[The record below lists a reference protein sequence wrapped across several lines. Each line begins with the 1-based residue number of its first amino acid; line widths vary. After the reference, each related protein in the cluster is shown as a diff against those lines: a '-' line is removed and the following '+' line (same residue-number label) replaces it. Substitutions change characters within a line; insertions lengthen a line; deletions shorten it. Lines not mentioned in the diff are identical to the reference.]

1 MSREYPDLVDPGK
14 AADGHRVFQG
24 TMPLKRMKRLLPLL
38 ASDEGSARFSARF
51 GYDQQKDLIVD
62 LSVDAELMLI
72 CQRSLEP
79 YRELVRRN
87 SRLAVIEDLAQQEQM
102 PENYDPVLLDHGRM
116 ALLQIVEDELLL
128 GLPQVPRNPALK
140 EIELSTDGVVT
151 PASEPGEEQLQR
163 PFAGLAELLKEKARD

>member
-1 MSREYPDLVDPGK
+1 
-14 AADGHRVFQG
+14 
-24 TMPLKRMKRLLPLL
+24 MPLKRMKRLLPLL

-87 SRLAVIEDLAQQEQM
+87 SRLAVIEDSAQQEQM

>member
-1 MSREYPDLVDPGK
+1 
-14 AADGHRVFQG
+14 
-24 TMPLKRMKRLLPLL
+24 MPLKRMKRLLPLL

-51 GYDQQKDLIVD
+51 GYDEQKELIVD
-62 LSVDAELMLI
+62 LSVDAELMLV

-87 SRLAVIEDLAQQEQM
+87 SRLAVIEDSAQQEQV
-102 PENYDPVLLDHGRM
+102 PENYDPVLLDHGRL
-116 ALLQIVEDELLL
+116 AFLQVVEDELLL

-151 PASEPGEEQLQR
+151 SASEPGEEQLQR
-163 PFAGLAELLKEKARD
+163 PFAGLAELLKEKIRD